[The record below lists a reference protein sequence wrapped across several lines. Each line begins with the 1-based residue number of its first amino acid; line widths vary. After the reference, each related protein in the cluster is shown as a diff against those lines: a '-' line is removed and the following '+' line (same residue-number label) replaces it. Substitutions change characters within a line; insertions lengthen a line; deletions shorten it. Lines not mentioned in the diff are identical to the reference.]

1 LGWGSGEEI
10 LAGGLLSPNEVQ
22 ILRKLKGLFVWDER
36 KRHSNVVKHGIDFQD
51 AIEVFSD
58 PDALSIKSRAE
69 HEEDRHLIVG
79 RCKGRVIAVIFTWR
93 GDTIRVISARIARR
107 EERQRYGP

>member
-1 LGWGSGEEI
+1 MQNSEM
-10 LAGGLLSPNEVQ
+10 N
-22 ILRKLKGLFVWDER
+22 FVWDER
-36 KRHSNVVKHGIDFQD
+36 KRLSNIEKHGIDFQN

-58 PDALSIKSRAE
+58 PDALSFKSKAE
-69 HEEDRHLIVG
+69 HEEDRYLIIG
-79 RCKGRVIAVIFTWR
+79 RCNGRVITVIFTWR